1 MLHVTLKILQI
12 LQGIMEVNFI
22 YKAQNQESH
31 SVGFTVRP
39 VCTNLKSIKEKQHTG
54 GGDGRTQGRSMYV
67 CMYVCMY
74 MYGSRRTTEQAEA
87 SPGAARAT

>member
-12 LQGIMEVNFI
+12 LQGIMEVNVI

-54 GGDGRTQGRSMYV
+54 GGMEEPRGGV